1 MQCLIIKALEYNIIY
16 TYLKKGSDFDMTEK
30 TTLTI
35 RIDKDL
41 LKEMKILAIR
51 QDTSVTQIIVSYLE
65 ELVEENKK

>member
-1 MQCLIIKALEYNIIY
+1 MSER
-16 TYLKKGSDFDMTEK
+16 